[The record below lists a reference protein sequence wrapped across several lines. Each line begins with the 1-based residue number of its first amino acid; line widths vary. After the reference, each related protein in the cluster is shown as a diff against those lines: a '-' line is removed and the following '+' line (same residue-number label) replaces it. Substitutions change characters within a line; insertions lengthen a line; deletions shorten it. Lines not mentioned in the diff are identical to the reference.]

1 MPETI
6 PQKVF
11 EKQKRGH
18 STDSASRASFAY
30 LVTEAIIMVIFVVLF
45 RLSFI
50 LCALVAQLM
59 TCFRRDWINTNF
71 TTVLIHN
78 APEEKL
84 SCNDKVEVVTGLFI
98 PDIVIILLAFWVY
111 YGLKFG
117 GRYCCGWKELK
128 AVMRA
133 DTADSL
139 NILVQAARDKLTK
152 SHITITY
159 TIIPVVYIILSLLVS
174 VIYLIVFKLAYKN
187 VVIQPPLGG
196 ITLGG
201 DIKYGTIVLS
211 FIGFIALDL
220 LYLRVMLRYAYRCQL
235 IIYCLKILKKKVK
248 IHKKDQERRN
258 NENQER
264 QGDQEVEIN
273 VDEEVEINE
282 VQNQHL
288 KNDLVK
294 DTEAIHTFIEDLN
307 VSSGTTALLII
318 LAGFQAVNCAI
329 NLLSACEISYGQA
342 AAVSARLLLWGFL
355 LVFPFRKAAGVNIVS
370 KRLQDLGWDVKRK
383 SVAHDGD
390 SGPITLTANM
400 FSISVNPWLPFLVTM
415 VLLFTIMAGAKIKW
429 YQLKM

>member
-6 PQKVF
+6 PRPAEKAF
-11 EKQKRGH
+11 EKPKRRP
-18 STDSASRASFAY
+18 STDSASGGSIKLTY
-30 LVTEAIIMVIFVVLF
+30 LINKEVMKMIFVILL

-50 LCALVAQLM
+50 MSGLVAQLM

-71 TTVLIHN
+71 TTVSIHN
-78 APEEKL
+78 ASEEKL
-84 SCNDKVEVVTGLFI
+84 SCNNKTEVVTGLFI
-98 PDIVIILLAFWVY
+98 PDVVIILLAFWVF

-139 NILVQAARDKLTK
+139 NILVQAARDKLKK

-174 VIYLIVFKLAYKN
+174 VIYLIIFKLAHKN

-201 DIKYGTIVLS
+201 EVKYRAIIFS
-211 FIGFIALDL
+211 FLGFIPLDL
-220 LYLRVMLRYAYRCQL
+220 LYLQVMLKYVYRCQL
-235 IIYCLKILKKKVK
+235 VIYCLEILENKVEV
-248 IHKKDQERRN
+248 HKKDQERRN

-264 QGDQEVEIN
+264 QGNQEIEIN
-273 VDEEVEINE
+273 VKF
-282 VQNQHL
+282 QNQNL

-294 DTEAIHTFIEDLN
+294 DTEAIFTYIEDLN
-307 VSSGTTALLII
+307 ASSATTALLII

-329 NLLSACEISYGQA
+329 NLLSASEISYGQA
-342 AAVSARLLLWGFL
+342 AAVLVRLLLWGFL

-370 KRLQDLGWDVKRK
+370 KRLQDLGWDVKRN

-400 FSISVNPWLPFLVTM
+400 FGISVNPWLPFLVTM
-415 VLLFTIMAGAKIKW
+415 ALLFTLMAGAKIKW
-429 YQLKM
+429 YELKM